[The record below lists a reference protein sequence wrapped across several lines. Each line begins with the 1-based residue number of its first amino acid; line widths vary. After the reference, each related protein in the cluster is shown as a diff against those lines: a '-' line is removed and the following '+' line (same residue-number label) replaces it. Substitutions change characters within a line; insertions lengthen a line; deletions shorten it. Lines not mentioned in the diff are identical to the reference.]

1 MSYLVS
7 SLFSLSFLYLSPP
20 CLLPLPNH
28 FPKPPSAIDVSSP
41 VEKTVVVSETASVP
55 ADSSTEAPPDSA
67 PSEVSEVAVET
78 DQDAPAAPSQRNRTS
93 QINQTKEKLCSSRQ
107 LN

>member
-7 SLFSLSFLYLSPP
+7 SLFSLSFLHLSPP

-28 FPKPPSAIDVSSP
+28 FPKPPSAIDVSSA

-55 ADSSTEAPPDSA
+55 ADSSTEAPPDST

-93 QINQTKEKLCSSRQ
+93 QINQTKEKLYSTVGS
-107 LN
+107 